1 MRLELRAGTA
11 ASIGL
16 VLLAIVPAI
25 FIAIAPE
32 LGIKIVC
39 AVLVVAL
46 IGLAIA
52 LGKRKLI
59 VDDRGVTAK
68 GVFGLRRVDW
78 NEVDH
83 YTFWSMDQTAVYA
96 AGAQGGVI
104 GVIIA
109 LGVMSAVRAARKTE
123 GGNRRFRQGQLVLV
137 TTSGKRLAIDN
148 RYVRAGEALERA
160 FAELH
165 PRLRAKAHDFSPFAL
180 GDTELRH
187 TNTGTIGLADIQ
199 HIGAAG
205 TRLTIKKSDKRLAW
219 VGVPMKRIKNV
230 MLFIELLAERGLVI
244 KADAEVFVPSTVLD
258 KLRAASARQ
267 AALPQARIVAR

>member
-16 VLLAIVPAI
+16 GLLATVPAI

-32 LGIKIVC
+32 LGVKIVC

-68 GVFGLRRVDW
+68 GVFGLQRVDW

-96 AGAQGGVI
+96 AGAQG
-104 GVIIA
+104 
-109 LGVMSAVRAARKTE
+109 
-123 GGNRRFRQGQLVLV
+123 
-137 TTSGKRLAIDN
+137 
-148 RYVRAGEALERA
+148 
-160 FAELH
+160 
-165 PRLRAKAHDFSPFAL
+165 
-180 GDTELRH
+180 
-187 TNTGTIGLADIQ
+187 
-199 HIGAAG
+199 
-205 TRLTIKKSDKRLAW
+205 
-219 VGVPMKRIKNV
+219 
-230 MLFIELLAERGLVI
+230 
-244 KADAEVFVPSTVLD
+244 
-258 KLRAASARQ
+258 
-267 AALPQARIVAR
+267 